1 MKAIQMIILCTLM
14 GMLSSYAQTIDKSL
28 NRHDFFYAG
37 EGKRI
42 RMYIVKDG
50 QVAWQYENK
59 EWRGEI
65 SDAVLL
71 TDGHVLLAH
80 QYGIAE
86 ISQDEKTIW
95 LTKRKTSTGVRAL
108 LK

>member
-1 MKAIQMIILCTLM
+1 MKTIQMIILCTLM

-50 QVAWQYENK
+50 RSCASGTSVWNC
-59 EWRGEI
+59 R
-65 SDAVLL
+65 DF
-71 TDGHVLLAH
+71 
-80 QYGIAE
+80 
-86 ISQDEKTIW
+86 
-95 LTKRKTSTGVRAL
+95 KR
-108 LK
+108 

>member
-1 MKAIQMIILCTLM
+1 MV
-14 GMLSSYAQTIDKSL
+14 MLSSYAQTIDKSL

-65 SDAVLL
+65 SD
-71 TDGHVLLAH
+71 
-80 QYGIAE
+80 
-86 ISQDEKTIW
+86 
-95 LTKRKTSTGVRAL
+95 
-108 LK
+108 